1 MKSDTILVNNYEVC
15 YNNFRIDRSGGFII
29 MEKDKRQKLN
39 NLLLDL
45 KNGDLDALDGIYELT
60 NTAVFSI
67 ALSVVRNTEEA
78 KDIMMSTYLRVREKI
93 NYFTPNTNGYAWILT
108 MAKNLSINENKKI
121 SRSTPTDFQ
130 ENEFIASTEEV
141 NSDIPIFKI
150 AKRVLNAEE
159 LTIVLLYTVNG
170 YKHREIAEILNKP
183 IGTILWSYN
192 NSLKK
197 IKKAI
202 GGQICNY
209 EK

>member
-1 MKSDTILVNNYEVC
+1 
-15 YNNFRIDRSGGFII
+15 
-29 MEKDKRQKLN
+29 MEKDKRQQLN

-45 KNGDLDALDGIYELT
+45 KNGNLNSLDGIYELT

-67 ALSVVRNTEEA
+67 ALSVVRNSEEA

-121 SRSTPTDFQ
+121 SRCTPTDFQ
-130 ENEFIASTEEV
+130 ENDFIAQSEHV
-141 NSDIPIFKI
+141 NADIPIFKI
-150 AKRVLNAEE
+150 AKRVLSPEE
-159 LTIVLLYTVNG
+159 LTIVLLYSVNG
-170 YKHREIAEILNKP
+170 YKHREIAQILNKP
-183 IGTILWSYN
+183 IGTVLWSYN

-202 GGQICNY
+202 GGQL
-209 EK
+209 